1 MYTERRM
8 LKSNYENLRRR
19 KEFKE
24 ARDLPLRV
32 VAEETGL
39 STSTLQ
45 RVKKSQVKNITVEV
59 LDKLCGYFGAKSLC
73 ELVEYIPDA
82 PPAPEGEEE

>member
-1 MYTERRM
+1 M
-8 LKSNYENLRRR
+8 LKSNYDNLRRR

-24 ARDLPLRV
+24 GRDLPLRV

-73 ELVEYIPDA
+73 ELVEYVPDT
-82 PPAPEGEEE
+82 PPAPSTEEEK